1 MKFKTEKLSKIF
13 ENVPK
18 MIKKIFNI
26 DHQTDFEK
34 VQKKFWV
41 RKNNQATRKEFFS
54 VLGSNLPDNM
64 DIAVILMCPIS
75 SITFWV
81 DF

>member
-18 MIKKIFNI
+18 MIKKILNI

-34 VQKKFWV
+34 VQKKF
-41 RKNNQATRKEFFS
+41 
-54 VLGSNLPDNM
+54 
-64 DIAVILMCPIS
+64 
-75 SITFWV
+75 
-81 DF
+81 